1 MNNDWDTL
9 YTLRDFVR
17 WGASR
22 FNAAGLFFGH
32 GTDNALDEALALVLH
47 AVHLDH
53 MLPENWLDCR
63 LDLMERRRVAE
74 LLLERVETRKPI
86 AYLTHEAAFAGLE
99 FYVDER
105 VLVPRSPIAELIEAR
120 FEPWLDADRVGA
132 VLDLCTGS
140 ACIAIAC
147 ARAFPQAG
155 VDAVELSEEALA
167 VARINRERHALED
180 RLALYHS
187 DLFAGL
193 PVRRY
198 DLIVSNPPYVSAS
211 EMETLPGEYL
221 REPRMALEAA
231 DDGLEIVIR
240 MLAGAP
246 RRLALDGIIVVEV
259 GNSAEALAK
268 RFPEVPFLWLD
279 FERGGEG
286 VFLLTASQ
294 VDEYQQL
301 FQKEVNP
308 GESAQS
314 KNA

>member
-17 WGASR
+17 WGASH
-22 FNAAGLFFGH
+22 FNAAGLYFGH

-47 AVHLDH
+47 AVHLGH
-53 MLPENWLDCR
+53 ALPESWLDCR
-63 LDLMERRRVAE
+63 LDPTERRNVTE

-86 AYLTHEAAFAGLE
+86 AYLTRVAAFAGLE
-99 FYVDER
+99 FYVDAR
-105 VLVPRSPIAELIEAR
+105 VLVPRSPIAELITAR
-120 FEPWLDADRVGA
+120 FEPWLEADRVGA

-140 ACIAIAC
+140 GCIAIAC
-147 ARAFPQAG
+147 AHAFPQA
-155 VDAVELSEEALA
+155 VIDAVELSEEALA
-167 VARINRERHALED
+167 VARINRERYALED
-180 RLALYHS
+180 RLGLYHS
-187 DLFAGL
+187 DLFAAL
-193 PVRRY
+193 PARRY
-198 DLIVSNPPYVSAS
+198 ELIVSNPPYVSAS
-211 EMETLPGEYL
+211 EMETLPSEYQC
-221 REPRMALEAA
+221 EPRMALEAA
-231 DDGLEIVIR
+231 DDGLGVIIR
-240 MLAGAP
+240 MLAEAP
-246 RRLALDGIIVVEV
+246 QCLAPDGIIVVEV
-259 GNSAEALAK
+259 GNSAEALVK

-301 FQKEVNP
+301 FQKEVNT